1 MSDESTI
8 ISTDNMQ
15 TIVAVAF
22 ILAVLSLVLN
32 FYNFRQVNVATAG
45 LMGIDFAQIERS
57 NSTNKKLS
65 ERLTALE
72 AELGTVKSDLAAQK
86 AAATMQ
92 AAAAPAADAE
102 TATP

>member
-1 MSDESTI
+1 MSDESSI
-8 ISTDNMQ
+8 ISTDNIQ

-45 LMGIDFAQIERS
+45 LMGVDFAQIEKANAS
-57 NSTNKKLS
+57 NKKLS

-72 AELGTVKSDLAAQK
+72 TELGSVKSELAAQK
-86 AAATMQ
+86 AAATQQ
-92 AAAAPAADAE
+92 AAAAVEADAE